1 MYQRKVIELL
11 FNLEITYPVINV
23 YIAVKYK
30 KKLPVSKFFICI
42 SFSVNFHKLVHLQSI
57 RLFKQFKS
65 DNIYIF
71 RENSFN
77 FHMQNEE
84 GYFVVPYDAELECKQ
99 NIVVYD
105 SNTSTLREPE
115 GRHFMQLFYFLD

>member
-1 MYQRKVIELL
+1 MYQKIVIELL

-23 YIAVKYK
+23 YIVVKYK
-30 KKLPVSKFFICI
+30 KKLSKFFICI
-42 SFSVNFHKLVHLQSI
+42 SFSVNLHKLVHLQSI
-57 RLFKQFKS
+57 RL
-65 DNIYIF
+65 YIF